1 MSKPF
6 KKLRDKMSPASKRR
20 ATLLTKK
27 LLAEEAKFNGGR
39 YIKVICEGDPTK
51 VQLRGTDTIKDL
63 CMQARRILGQVPA
76 FNESSYECVTDK
88 GKVLYFTEG
97 ANFYED
103 NMLYFNKRAG
113 ITA

>member
-1 MSKPF
+1 MNKPF

-20 ATLLTKK
+20 ATIKTKQM
-27 LLAEEAKFNGGR
+27 LAEEAKFNAGR
-39 YIKVICEGDPTK
+39 FIKVICEGDPTK
-51 VQLRGTDTIKDL
+51 VQLRGTDTIKIL
-63 CMQARRILGQVPA
+63 CVQARRILGQIPE
-76 FNESSYECVTDK
+76 FDESKYEVITDK

-103 NMLYFNKRAG
+103 NMLYLNKRAG

>member
-1 MSKPF
+1 MSKSF

-27 LLAEEAKFNGGR
+27 LLAEEAKFNCGR
-39 YIKVICEGDPTK
+39 FIKVICEGGPVK
-51 VQLRGTDTIKDL
+51 VQLRGTDSIRDI

-76 FNESSYECVTDK
+76 FTESDYECVTDK

-97 ANFYED
+97 ANFYQD
-103 NMLYFNKRAG
+103 NMLYLNKRAG